1 MLLGGEHFQ
10 FWIDYDCFD
19 NARFVI
25 IKKNCIE
32 QSLFLKKYVLTEIIY
47 NNLY

>member
-25 IKKNCIE
+25 IKKIALNTRY
-32 QSLFLKKYVLTEIIY
+32 F
-47 NNLY
+47 